1 MDTQS
6 LYYIKKYNNLIEQ
19 INRLKHE
26 NNLLE
31 GLASGTLSDPQ
42 RDTTTSASSSST
54 SSSNPTLPNPPSTPP
69 NPPPFNPDITGD
81 ATVDGA
87 DLGAILAY
95 WGNPYGGSELGSVLS
110 YWGQNPNPTDPDP
123 TDPDPTDP
131 DSPGGPANPP
141 PQTYYDFNR
150 PRGTSIRDIA
160 SLSNRNFVNNFGL

>member
-54 SSSNPTLPNPPSTPP
+54 SSSNPTLPNP
-69 NPPPFNPDITGD
+69 
-81 ATVDGA
+81 
-87 DLGAILAY
+87 
-95 WGNPYGGSELGSVLS
+95 
-110 YWGQNPNPTDPDP
+110 

-141 PQTYYDFNR
+141 PQTYYDLNR

>member
-81 ATVDGA
+81 TTVDGA
-87 DLGAILAY
+87 DLGAILAN
-95 WGNPYGGSELGSVLS
+95 WGTPYGGAELGSMLS
-110 YWGQNPNPTDPDP
+110 YWGQNPNP

-141 PQTYYDFNR
+141 PQTYYDLNR

>member
-31 GLASGTLSDPQ
+31 GLASGSMTGLD
-42 RDTTTSASSSST
+42 RDTTSSST
-54 SSSNPTLPNPPSTPP
+54 TTTTSPNPP
-69 NPPPFNPDITGD
+69 NPPIPPIPSPPFNTDINADGV
-81 ATVDGA
+81 VDGG
-87 DLGAILAY
+87 DLGAILAG
-95 WGNPYGGSELGSVLS
+95 WNNPYDGANLGSILAQ
-110 YWGQNPNPTDPDP
+110 WGTNPSNPSNPSEPEEPSNPQNPPT
-123 TDPDPTDP
+123 
-131 DSPGGPANPP
+131 
-141 PQTYYDFNR
+141 QTYYDFNR

>member
-42 RDTTTSASSSST
+42 RDTTTSDSSSST
-54 SSSNPTLPNPPSTPP
+54 SSSNPTLPNPPTTPP

-87 DLGAILAY
+87 DLGAILAN
-95 WGNPYGGSELGSVLS
+95 WGTPYGGAELGSLLS
-110 YWGQNPNPTDPDP
+110 NWSNPNP

-141 PQTYYDFNR
+141 PQTYYDLNR